1 MTITI
6 TQVRNAKSLQANN
19 ARMDVEINHPDYGWT
34 PYTVHPDDTDTTIN
48 NDAILALISTD
59 FDAYVAPTAAEI
71 ATALAVTERS
81 KRDDLLRTVV
91 DPIAGNA
98 LRWAALTS
106 EQRTAWATYRTA
118 LLDVPAQAGFP
129 SSITW
134 PTAP

>member
-1 MTITI
+1 MSITI

-19 ARMDVEINHPDYGWT
+19 ARMEVEINHPDYGWI
-34 PYTVHPDDTDTTIN
+34 PYTVDPADTDTTIN

-59 FDAYVAPTAAEI
+59 FVAYVAPTAAEI
-71 ATALAVTERS
+71 TTALAVTERS
-81 KRDDLLRTVV
+81 KRDGLLVTVV